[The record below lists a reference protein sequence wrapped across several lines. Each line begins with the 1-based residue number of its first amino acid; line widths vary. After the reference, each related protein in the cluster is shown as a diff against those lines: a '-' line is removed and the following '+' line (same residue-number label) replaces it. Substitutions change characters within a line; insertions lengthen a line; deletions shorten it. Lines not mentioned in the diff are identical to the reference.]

1 MVTDNFHTKVAKERK
16 AEPFRQTQGPEP
28 ARGEPVEPVDG
39 LAKPRAPL
47 NLKIRHSLGGRIPT
61 DFP

>member
-1 MVTDNFHTKVAKERK
+1 MGSEGHALMVTDNFHTKVAKERK

-39 LAKPRAPL
+39 LAKR
-47 NLKIRHSLGGRIPT
+47 
-61 DFP
+61 